1 MTPIVQCGHALRATE
16 GDLMEK
22 RYFEYGDEEIA
33 YLKAKDKRLAEVIER
48 IGFIEREV
56 HADVFQSLIDSIIA
70 QQISGKAAQ
79 TVWNRMVEGLGEVT
93 PERIAAAPI
102 EELQQ
107 FGMTFSK
114 ARYIHNAGERVAAGE
129 LDLEALREKPDEE
142 VCRDLCALDGIGV
155 WTAEML
161 MIFSLQR
168 KDILSFGDLGIQKG
182 MRMVHHHRRI
192 PRDLFEKYR
201 RRYAP
206 YNSVASLYF
215 WEVAGG
221 ALEDMKDYAPKR
233 KQQKK
238 RS

>member
-1 MTPIVQCGHALRATE
+1 
-16 GDLMEK
+16 MET
-22 RYFEYGDEEIA
+22 RYFEYGDEELA

-48 IGFIEREV
+48 IGPIKREV
-56 HADVFQSLIDSIIA
+56 HADVFESLIDSIVS

-79 TVWNRMVEGLGEVT
+79 TVWGRMVEGLGAIT
-93 PERIAAAPI
+93 PEGIASTSI
-102 EELQQ
+102 EALQK

-114 ARYIHNAGERVAAGE
+114 ARYIRNAGEKVAAGA
-129 LDLEALREKPDEE
+129 LDLEALHTKSDEE

-168 KDILSFGDLGIQKG
+168 KDVLSFGDLGIQKG

-201 RRYAP
+201 RRYSP
-206 YNSVASLYF
+206 YNSIASLYF

-221 ALEDMKDYAPKR
+221 AIESMKDYAPKAKK
-233 KQQKK
+233 KQAKGIAKTQ
-238 RS
+238 